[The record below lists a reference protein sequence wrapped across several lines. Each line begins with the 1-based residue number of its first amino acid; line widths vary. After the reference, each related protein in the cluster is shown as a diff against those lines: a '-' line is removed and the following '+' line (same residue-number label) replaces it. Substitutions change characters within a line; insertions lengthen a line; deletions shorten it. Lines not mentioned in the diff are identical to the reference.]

1 MKEEFT
7 CPRCTVYTVEV
18 CTIDHFLFETSPG
31 DCGQR
36 TGIEMGLTSCV
47 VNDIS
52 VTFQSPN
59 LCVCECECV
68 CAWG

>member
-1 MKEEFT
+1 MY
-7 CPRCTVYTVEV
+7 YTVDV

-47 VNDIS
+47 LNDIS
-52 VTFQSPN
+52 VPIKAPISV
-59 LCVCECECV
+59 CVSV
-68 CAWG
+68 CACG